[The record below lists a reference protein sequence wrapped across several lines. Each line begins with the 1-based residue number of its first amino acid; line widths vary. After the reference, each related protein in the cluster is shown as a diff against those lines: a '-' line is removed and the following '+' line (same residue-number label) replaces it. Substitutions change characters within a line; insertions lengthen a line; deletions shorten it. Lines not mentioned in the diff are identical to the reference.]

1 MNDAEP
7 YIAAVADAC
16 HAAGLIV
23 ADYTS
28 DNVDPRDGVITIV
41 LRSDADP
48 DEDYRDVRVLGWD
61 EEKGWLIGRPK
72 DPYGEVTGILYMGT
86 SALPAPADIAEQAR
100 RVIAGGLSGDEQYRM
115 MQPSEWR
122 SRDDEDEFEEQLA
135 AYRQAAGGE

>member
-61 EEKGWLIGRPK
+61 EEKGWLDRPAEGPIWRADR
-72 DPYGEVTGILYMGT
+72 DPLHGHQR
-86 SALPAPADIAEQAR
+86 PARPGGHRRAGPAGDR
-100 RVIAGGLSGDEQYRM
+100 R
-115 MQPSEWR
+115 
-122 SRDDEDEFEEQLA
+122 
-135 AYRQAAGGE
+135 